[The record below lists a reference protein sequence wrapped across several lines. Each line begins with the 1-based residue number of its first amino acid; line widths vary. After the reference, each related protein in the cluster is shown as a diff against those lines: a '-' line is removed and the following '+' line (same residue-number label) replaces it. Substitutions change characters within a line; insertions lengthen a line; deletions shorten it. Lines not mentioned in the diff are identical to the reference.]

1 MASVGYIC
9 KVTKFSPY
17 QASPSHSNMIRTN
30 ENSGSLTK
38 NKKKDTKKKTV
49 TVTAVLLDIFQENVP
64 RNSSRALLQQKN
76 KIKKLFVSRSDT
88 HNDLDKRI
96 RWVFGIDDY
105 TFLECIKG
113 GNKLIISSNQCMD
126 GLDAIHRRGSLY
138 LCKRIDK
145 VCINYFVLLA
155 KLNLITI
162 AKYMIAECT

>member
-1 MASVGYIC
+1 MGYIC

-17 QASPSHSNMIRTN
+17 QASPSHSNEIRTN
-30 ENSGSLTK
+30 GNSKSLTK
-38 NKKKDTKKKTV
+38 DKKKDTKKKTV
-49 TVTAVLLDIFQENVP
+49 TVTAVLLDKFQENVP
-64 RNSSRALLQQKN
+64 RKSSRELQQKN
-76 KIKKLFVSRSDT
+76 KIKKLFVSMFDT
-88 HNDLDKRI
+88 YNDLDERI

-138 LCKRIDK
+138 LCKGIDR

-155 KLNLITI
+155 KLNVANHNCQIHDS
-162 AKYMIAECT
+162 